1 MKLNKIFILWLIL
14 VALWNFGFPSAPPI
28 YDVIAAVILSFLSK
42 YLEKK
47 I

>member
-14 VALWNFGFPSAPPI
+14 VVMWNFGFPGVPPI
-28 YDVIAAVILSFLSK
+28 YDVIAAVLLSFLSK

>member
-1 MKLNKIFILWLIL
+1 MKLNKIFILWLVL
-14 VALWNFGFPSAPPI
+14 VVMWNFWFPSVPPI
-28 YDVIAAVILSFLSK
+28 YDVIAAVLLSFLSK